1 MIQELLKSLG
11 PDFTQQFAAKL
22 GVSPD
27 QAQALLSDGVQ
38 GTLGGMKQQ
47 MASGGGLPALMQL
60 LDRDGD
66 GQVLDDV
73 LGFLGGAGDASAAG
87 PAGSAGAS
95 PELAAG
101 LAQKLGLDAATVQ
114 KGLALIVPL
123 VVGYLAKQRAQG
135 ADPSALAGQVNE
147 HGNTDWLTSALGG
160 PSGSG
165 TPGLGNLLGK
175 LFG

>member
-1 MIQELLKSLG
+1 MLNDLLKSLG

-22 GVSPD
+22 GVSSD

-38 GTLGGMKQQ
+38 STLGGMKQQ
-47 MASGGGLPALMQL
+47 MASGGGLPALMQM

-73 LGFLGGAGDASAAG
+73 LGFLGGGDAAPASASG
-87 PAGSAGAS
+87 VSTGAS

-114 KGLALIVPL
+114 KGLALIIPL

-147 HGNTDWLTSALGG
+147 HGNTDLLSAVLGG
-160 PSGSG
+160 QPGSN